1 MNEKVYY
8 KVLLV
13 DDNKRLGES
22 LQPKAEQYGLDL
34 RQVVCWADAKE
45 QLDNRDDFERWSAII
60 LDANCTFEKDAIPD
74 LHFLDK
80 VLQQLQGLFER
91 YASQI
96 PWFVLTAGGK
106 GEFEWVKEGIL
117 SRERDKSW
125 GDVFYFKDKPDENGK
140 DQVEILFENIQRIAP
155 LSENN
160 KIRYQY
166 KNVFDVLKEHFD
178 KQDESIMLNLLIAL
192 HFPKNDFDPDLY
204 FNKLRQIVESLF
216 HAYNKLGLLPDA
228 FFEDNKINMQE
239 ASRFLAGE
247 EPKYIPFRYGKKEE
261 KVFPKLIAEIVREI
275 VNVTNLGSHKGQSD
289 EQGSKEINSYIKE
302 KMLFGCTLQ
311 LCGVIEWFGNDAKI
325 HPDRIENMKKPVP
338 LKITEDEREPAF
350 YEGKIDV
357 LKQDDNLN
365 LYVGLCKIPFKH
377 NDKIGKKIKLSEVTQ
392 NTKDG
397 PDFRKKYPL
406 IAFGI
411 ELVDE

>member
-1 MNEKVYY
+1 MSY

-13 DDNKRLGES
+13 DDNKSLGES
-22 LQPKAEQYGLDL
+22 LQPLAEQYGLDL
-34 RQVVCWADAKE
+34 RQFDCWADAEE
-45 QLDNRDDFERWSAII
+45 QLANRYDFERWSAII

-91 YASQI
+91 HASQI

-239 ASRFLAGE
+239 ASRFLAGI
-247 EPKYIPFRYGKKEE
+247 EPKYIPFRYGKEGE
-261 KVFPKLIAEIVREI
+261 KVFPELIAEIVREI
-275 VNVTNLGSHKGQSD
+275 VNVTNMESHKGQSD
-289 EQGSKEINSYIKE
+289 EQRSKEINSYKK
-302 KMLFGCTLQ
+302 KMLFGCALQ

-357 LKQDDNLN
+357 LKQDDKGNF
-365 LYVGLCKIPFKH
+365 YVGLCKIPYNH
-377 NDKIGKKIKLSEVTQ
+377 PGKIGEKIRLSNVIK
-392 NTKDG
+392 NTRDG
-397 PDFRKKYPL
+397 SDFRKKYPFVAL
-406 IAFGI
+406 GI

>member
-45 QLDNRDDFERWSAII
+45 QLDNRDDFEQWSAII
-60 LDANCTFEKDAIPD
+60 LDANCVIEKNGVPD
-74 LHFLDK
+74 LTFLSNALEDLREQF
-80 VLQQLQGLFER
+80 VR
-91 YASQI
+91 NDYQI
-96 PWFVLTAGGK
+96 PWYVLTAGGT
-106 GEFEWVKEGIL
+106 GEFEFVMKQIQSKTRGE
-117 SRERDKSW
+117 DW
-125 GDVFYFKDKPDENGK
+125 GQVIYFKDKEDENGK
-140 DQVEILFENIQRIAP
+140 DQIEILFENIQRIAP

-239 ASRFLAGE
+239 ASRFLAGK
-247 EPKYIPFRYGKKEE
+247 EPKYILFRYGKEGE
-261 KVFPKLIAEIVREI
+261 KVFSELIAEIVREI
-275 VNVTNLGSHKGQSD
+275 VNVTNMESHKGQSD
-289 EQGSKEINSYIKE
+289 EQGSKEINSYIKK
-302 KMLFGCTLQ
+302 KMLFGCALQ